1 MHIGG
6 FNAKSVQG
14 NFEMSEMLGRSKS
27 LEMSD
32 AKQFDPAQKPEVNEQ
47 FAKDLSAQ
55 VQTWSVSRGGSDL
68 LPGAG
73 SKKISF

>member
-6 FNAKSVQG
+6 FNAKSVHG
-14 NFEMSEMLGRSKS
+14 NFEMSQMMGRPKS

-47 FAKDLSAQ
+47 SAKDLSAHSQ
-55 VQTWSVSRGGSDL
+55 MLTARRGGSDL
-68 LPGAG
+68 LPGVG